1 MPSFENYLIKDGII
15 LLKYWF
21 EGSMEEQTR
30 RFESRIED
38 LRKHWKQNPMDLES
52 HRRWYDYSRTKVR
65 MFEASN
71 TQWATRN

>member
-1 MPSFENYLIKDGII
+1 
-15 LLKYWF
+15 
-21 EGSMEEQTR
+21 MEEQTR